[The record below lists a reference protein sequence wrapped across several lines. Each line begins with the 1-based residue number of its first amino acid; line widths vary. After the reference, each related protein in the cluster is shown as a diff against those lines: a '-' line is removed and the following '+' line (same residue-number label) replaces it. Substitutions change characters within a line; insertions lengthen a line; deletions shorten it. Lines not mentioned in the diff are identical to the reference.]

1 MAQVEITGYSDA
13 NAGYSRIF
21 PGLTK
26 VEITTASRAKVELTV
41 DHSPG

>member
-21 PGLTK
+21 HDLTK
-26 VEITTASRAKVELTV
+26 VEIITAIRAKVEFSKTGR
-41 DHSPG
+41 D